1 MKKTL
6 KEEMQEAIEKETLDS
21 WTTANEKDVRVVY
34 TNDFVTSCASIA
46 EKHINNERAKL
57 KALLEG
63 LETQHIEKLIY
74 LGKIGDFRNYGTAY
88 ISSVRDKV
96 KIARLE
102 GMIEVYRMLPNY
114 KIKTKLLEQELEK
127 LKKQ

>member
-6 KEEMQEAIEKETLDS
+6 KEEMLEAIVTDWK
-21 WTTANEKDVRVVY
+21 AGY
-34 TNDFVTSCASIA
+34 TMSKAAESCASIA
-46 EKHINNERAKL
+46 EKHI
-57 KALLEG
+57 
-63 LETQHIEKLIY
+63 
-74 LGKIGDFRNYGTAY
+74 
-88 ISSVRDKV
+88 